1 MCVMSTFQIQSLD
14 ESVSDMFQHLDISC
28 NGSLCASE
36 LQDFFKEKGRE
47 FSEENVKMIF
57 DELDADKSGSVRN
70 SPLLGV
76 QCLIRRIG

>member
-1 MCVMSTFQIQSLD
+1 MLAIQIQSLD

-47 FSEENVKMIF
+47 FSDENVKMIF
-57 DELDADKSGSVRN
+57 DELDADKSGSVRR
-70 SPLLGV
+70 SPFHSLLCGCECSV
-76 QCLIRRIG
+76 